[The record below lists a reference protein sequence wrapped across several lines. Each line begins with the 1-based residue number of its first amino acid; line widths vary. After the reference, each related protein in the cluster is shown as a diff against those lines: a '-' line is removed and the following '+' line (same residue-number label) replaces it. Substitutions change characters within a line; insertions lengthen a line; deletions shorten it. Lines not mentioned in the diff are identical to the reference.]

1 MRPPSKHPA
10 TIPPE
15 ELLAQCD
22 VQRVRRS
29 GPGGQRRNKVET
41 GIVLTHRSSGL
52 SVEASERRSQI
63 ENQRVALFRLR
74 LKLAVQTRL
83 PVQPDSAP
91 SELWQSRRVGR
102 RISVNSEHDDFPAL
116 LAEAMDVVT
125 AYDMDLHAAADVLG
139 TTQSQLTRLL
149 KAEPQALTLVN
160 RIRSE
165 LGLYR
170 LR

>member
-1 MRPPSKHPA
+1 MRPPPRHPA
-10 TIPPE
+10 TIPPD
-15 ELLAQCD
+15 ELLAECD

-74 LKLAVQTRL
+74 LKLAVKTRL
-83 PVQPDSAP
+83 PVQPDAAP

-102 RISVNSEHDDFPAL
+102 RISVNSEHVDFPAL
-116 LAEAMDVVT
+116 LAEVMDVIT
-125 AYDMDLHAAADVLG
+125 AYDMDLHAAIAAHP
-139 TTQSQLTRLL
+139 TTEGR
-149 KAEPQALTLVN
+149 AAG
-160 RIRSE
+160 IIA
-165 LGLYR
+165 G
-170 LR
+170 